1 MDDMVTRRT
10 KRRVAT
16 SVAAILVLAIFVV
29 FFVVPAEVEKRMN
42 RTLAPPPYAVSE
54 RARALHAKLIVAD
67 LHADSL
73 LWDRDLLERG
83 TRGHLDVPRLIEG
96 NVALQAFTI
105 VTKAPRHQ
113 NIDSNSDETDNI
125 TLLAIAEAWPPRT
138 WSDLTERALFQAGK
152 LQEVARRSKGKLTLI
167 RSSSDLAAYLDRRA
181 RDPAITAGLL
191 GVEGAHALG
200 GNLDN
205 LDLLFDAG
213 VRMMSPTH
221 FTDND
226 VAGSA
231 SGANKGGLTEMGRQL
246 VRRMESRGMI
256 VDLAHASAR
265 TIDDVV
271 AMATRPVVV
280 SHTGVRGT
288 CDNARNLNDGQ
299 LAAIAGKGGVI
310 GIGYFTNAICT
321 PDTPSIARAIRHAVA
336 VAGVDHVALGSDF
349 DGTTTTPFDTTGV
362 AQVTDAL
369 LAGGFNDDEV
379 AKIMGQ
385 NTLRVLMQ
393 GLPP

>member
-1 MDDMVTRRT
+1 MTWRT
-10 KRRVAT
+10 KRRVAA
-16 SVAAILVLAIFVV
+16 SVGAFLALAAFVV
-29 FFVVPAEVEKRMN
+29 FFVVPAQVEKRMN
-42 RTLAPPPYAVSE
+42 RTLMPPPYAVSD
-54 RARALHAKLIVAD
+54 RARALHAKLTVVD

-83 TRGHLDVPRLIEG
+83 TRGHVDVPRLIEG
-96 NVALQAFTI
+96 HVALQAFTI
-105 VTKAPRHQ
+105 VTKSPRHQ
-113 NIDSNSDETDNI
+113 NIDSNTDDSDNVS
-125 TLLAIAEAWPPRT
+125 LLAIAEAWPPDT
-138 WSDLTERALFQAGK
+138 WGDLTERALYQ
-152 LQEVARRSKGKLTLI
+152 ARRLQDMERRSSGRLTLI
-167 RSSSDLAAYLDRRA
+167 RSASDLSAYLDRRS
-181 RDPAITAGLL
+181 REPEITAAFL
-191 GVEGAHALG
+191 GVEGAQALE

-205 LDLLFDAG
+205 LDRLFDAG
-213 VRMMSPTH
+213 VRMMAPTH

-226 VAGSA
+226 LGGSA
-231 SGANKGGLTEMGRQL
+231 SGVSKGGLTDMGKEL

-271 AMATRPVVV
+271 AIATRPLVV

-288 CDNARNLNDGQ
+288 CDNARNLSDSQ
-299 LAAIAGKGGVI
+299 LTAIAGKGGVI
-310 GIGYFTNAICT
+310 GIGYWTHAICSVD
-321 PDTPSIARAIRHAVA
+321 PRSIGRAIRHAVS
-336 VAGVDHVALGSDF
+336 VAGIDHVALGSDF
-349 DGTTTTPFDTTGV
+349 DGATTTPFDTTGV

-369 LAGGFNDDEV
+369 LAEGFSDGEI

>member
-1 MDDMVTRRT
+1 MTWRT
-10 KRRVAT
+10 KRRVAA
-16 SVAAILVLAIFVV
+16 SVGAFLALAAFVV
-29 FFVVPAEVEKRMN
+29 FFVVPAQVEKRMN
-42 RTLAPPPYAVSE
+42 RTLMPPPYAVSD
-54 RARALHAKLIVAD
+54 RARALHAKLTVVD

-83 TRGHLDVPRLIEG
+83 TRGHVDVPRLIEG
-96 NVALQAFTI
+96 HVALQAFTI
-105 VTKAPRHQ
+105 VTKSPRHQ
-113 NIDSNSDETDNI
+113 NIDSNTDDSDNVS
-125 TLLAIAEAWPPRT
+125 LLAIAEAWPPDT
-138 WSDLTERALFQAGK
+138 WGDLTERALYQ
-152 LQEVARRSKGKLTLI
+152 ARRLQDMERRSSGRLTLI
-167 RSSSDLAAYLDRRA
+167 RSASDLSAYLDRRS
-181 RDPAITAGLL
+181 REPEITAAFL
-191 GVEGAHALG
+191 GVEGAQALE

-205 LDLLFDAG
+205 LDRLFDAG
-213 VRMMSPTH
+213 VRMMAPTH

-226 VAGSA
+226 LGGSA
-231 SGANKGGLTEMGRQL
+231 SGVSKGGLTDMGKEL

-271 AMATRPVVV
+271 AIATRPLVV

-288 CDNARNLNDGQ
+288 CDNARNLSDSQ
-299 LAAIAGKGGVI
+299 LTAIAGKGGVI
-310 GIGYFTNAICT
+310 GIGYWTHAICSVD
-321 PDTPSIARAIRHAVA
+321 PRSIGRAVRHAVS
-336 VAGVDHVALGSDF
+336 VAGIDHVALGSDF
-349 DGTTTTPFDTTGV
+349 DGATTTPFDTTGV

-369 LAGGFNDDEV
+369 LAEGFSDGEI